1 MKKWGE
7 GMERPDAFEI
17 SIVRDFTRQ
26 IWHPF
31 QKGLQDYEMVRPGD
45 RIAVGVSGGVDSL
58 LLAKC
63 MRRQARYS
71 HTPFEVVCVTLDTGK
86 GRALLDANAERLSL
100 PLEIIQADSAGVSAL
115 CDAARALHCSKLA
128 LGQHFDD
135 ITENI
140 LAGMLFA
147 GKIAM
152 QLPQEEC
159 GGVRVIR
166 PLCLVR
172 ERDILAWQAA
182 NALECPPPD
191 PVSDAQLQAREI
203 IARIHE
209 TSPAADRNIFR
220 AMENVNLNTVIS
232 YTNGAVSHH
241 FLDDFASGITNHGT
255 RSGEGR

>member
-1 MKKWGE
+1 
-7 GMERPDAFEI
+7 MERPDAPEM
-17 SIVRDFTRQ
+17 SIVRDFTRP
-26 IWHPF
+26 IWHQF

-45 RIAVGVSGGVDSL
+45 RIAVGVSGGADSL

-71 HTPFEVVCVTLDTGK
+71 HIPFEVVCVTLDTGLD
-86 GRALLDANAERLSL
+86 RAMLHAAAERLSL
-100 PLEIIQADSAGVSAL
+100 PLEILRADSADTGAL
-115 CDAARALHCSKLA
+115 CGAARALHCNKLA

-140 LAGMLFA
+140 LAGMLFE
-147 GKIAM
+147 GRIAM
-152 QLPQEEC
+152 QLPQEER

-182 NALECPPPD
+182 NALECPAPD
-191 PVSDAQLQAREI
+191 PVTDERMQAREI
-203 IARIHE
+203 IARIH
-209 TSPAADRNIFR
+209 TVSPAADRNIFR

-232 YTNGAVSHH
+232 YINGGVPHH
-241 FLDDFASGITNHGT
+241 FLDDFTRGITNHGT
-255 RSGEGR
+255 RSGQGR